1 MKNDVIQVRTYN
13 TEFNTEN
20 NSRTIHGLAIPVNS
34 QSQYLRDQEGS
45 YYEVILPSAMDGLI
59 ERNDIKV
66 YLDHDPS
73 QGTFARS
80 KFGVGSLRL
89 NVTERGL
96 EFDFEAPETVF
107 GDAILEGI
115 KRGDYD
121 SMSFAFY
128 QGEDEWKRNETGQD
142 VHYIR
147 SFAKVTEISILSL
160 QPAYKST
167 DVELRSL
174 EEYQNRNM
182 NDAID
187 KINELEESLNNLY
200 KKYLDL
206 EY

>member
-1 MKNDVIQVRTYN
+1 MKNTLQIRSYN
-13 TEFNTEN
+13 SEFTTD
-20 NSRTIHGLAIPVNS
+20 SRTIHGLAIPVNS
-34 QSQYLRDQEGS
+34 KSEYLRDLEGS
-45 YYEVILPSAMDGLI
+45 YYEVILPSALDGLI
-59 ERNDIKV
+59 EKNDVKV

-80 KFGVGSLRL
+80 KYGVGSLRL
-89 NVTERGL
+89 SVTEQGL

-107 GDAILEGI
+107 GDALLEGI

-121 SMSFAFY
+121 KMSFAFY
-128 QGEDEWKRNETGQD
+128 VGESDWGAENGEDI
-142 VHYIR
+142 HYIR

-160 QPAYKST
+160 QPAYNAT

-174 EEYQNRNM
+174 EEYKEERNKS
-182 NDAID
+182 IE
-187 KINELEESLNNLY
+187 KINAIEDSLNNLY